1 MFCFEEV
8 MNKTQR
14 VDRYLKVLADSG
26 TSSLTIKNYR
36 SDLLAFEQWIT
47 DNHSKL
53 KIEELKLL
61 TTIQDYAD
69 ELVDE
74 KYSPATIERKLCC
87 IKRFLDF
94 QNIDARCITGL
105 TQKYKSQEEQEPVWL
120 TKKQLTKYLAA
131 VELAGLDEH
140 MAIVLFILNTG
151 VTTGELCKLTW
162 GDMAS
167 VKTDSGRKQSFSVLV
182 GSEKRGRQIPLT
194 EAAAKPLLSFG
205 SERLASNL
213 LKNLKK
219 PIFEVGGRR
228 LTPKMVHYFIDKY
241 ASLVDFAVTPQI
253 LRHTFCKR
261 MAEADV
267 PLQHLAKMIG
277 VKPEAAKVYY
287 EQPLASPEQL
297 LAAAEKV
304 AIS

>member
-1 MFCFEEV
+1 MT
-8 MNKTQR
+8 KQR

-26 TSSLTIKNYR
+26 TSGLTIKNYR

-47 DNHSKL
+47 DNHSNKL
-53 KIEELKLL
+53 KVEELKLFN
-61 TTIQDYAD
+61 TIQDYAD

-94 QNIDARCITGL
+94 QNIDARCITDL
-105 TQKYKSQEEQEPVWL
+105 AQRYKSQVEQEPVWL
-120 TKKQLTKYLAA
+120 TNKQLNKYLAA
-131 VELAGLDEH
+131 IELTGLEEH
-140 MAIVLFILNTG
+140 VAIVLFILNTG
-151 VTTGELCKLTW
+151 VTTGELCRLTW
-162 GDMAS
+162 GDMS
-167 VKTDSGRKQSFSVLV
+167 SLKTAGRRKQSFAISV
-182 GSEKRGRQIPLT
+182 GSEKRARQIPLT

-205 SERLASNL
+205 SESLAVSL

-219 PIFEVGGRR
+219 PIFQIDGKA

-241 ASLVDFAVTPQI
+241 ASFVDFPVTPQI

-261 MAEADV
+261 MADAEV

-277 VKPEAAKVYY
+277 VKPEAARVYY
-287 EQPLASPEQL
+287 AQPVAGLEQL

-304 AIS
+304 AI